1 MNLQFYINYKIYEIV
16 TFFFCNVV
24 FCVSLFRLK
33 EKWHILY
40 QLNVCVGK
48 WIFRVCRD
56 NKMIDL
62 CTNYLAL
69 YLLILS
75 NKQNCYNILLY
86 VYIYLYM
93 WLFFYYLFRF
103 SFSLI
108 IIIHCVGSMHY
119 IKIVRTQHYFIFLIL
134 F

>member
-1 MNLQFYINYKIYEIV
+1 MWCFVYRRFALKKIFLKV
-16 TFFFCNVV
+16 TLC
-24 FCVSLFRLK
+24 
-33 EKWHILY
+33 ILY
-40 QLNVCVGK
+40 QLNVGK
-48 WIFRVCRD
+48 WIFRECRD

-86 VYIYLYM
+86 IYICVCLIVFL
-93 WLFFYYLFRF
+93 LFVF
-103 SFSLI
+103 LI

-119 IKIVRTQHYFIFLIL
+119 IKIVRTQHYFILSLLLNFFYINLICNME
-134 F
+134 FIGFCAI